1 MIIQS
6 RKGIVITDRLLRSW
20 VRCKRKA
27 WLDKYGDKKKRLWT
41 SHKALQIDHQHR
53 SFVELISQKPG
64 KKIGTCQEG
73 ASFVFGLRL
82 QGKTPLGQSIK
93 ANLPLLKKIHGT
105 SQWGKFAYQPVI
117 ARIGNNVTREHRLAL
132 SLAVLLL
139 NNFQK
144 SQVNKAIAISKNG
157 NKFDI
162 ENLNLSINLRNKLL
176 ESIIKL
182 DNDLKLLEPPPLIK
196 NRKKCS
202 ICSWKNLC
210 NDEASS
216 QGHLSEVSGIGA
228 KRMDMLQNLG
238 INNLKDLAI
247 ADPIKLANNLGKIH
261 GNIAQTIVKQ
271 AFVQKEKRKERI
283 NNLPPLPEL
292 ESSNGI
298 LLYDIESDPDNKH
311 DFLHGFIKLNKNKS
325 AEWKLQNA
333 SYQPILI
340 LDRKNE
346 QLAWKRL
353 KRKLNNYPNWPIL
366 HYGETELISIYRLA
380 QRNNAKDKDLKL
392 INSRCIDIHSR
403 LRKHWLLPINNYGLK
418 TVANYIGFNWLKE
431 GTNGPM
437 ALLWWRQWKNSRRS
451 KKDYSKNLQYIFNYN
466 RDDCLATWA
475 IAYWLLNEK

>member
-1 MIIQS
+1 
-6 RKGIVITDRLLRSW
+6 
-20 VRCKRKA
+20 
-27 WLDKYGDKKKRLWT
+27 
-41 SHKALQIDHQHR
+41 
-53 SFVELISQKPG
+53 
-64 KKIGTCQEG
+64 
-73 ASFVFGLRL
+73 
-82 QGKTPLGQSIK
+82 
-93 ANLPLLKKIHGT
+93 
-105 SQWGKFAYQPVI
+105 
-117 ARIGNNVTREHRLAL
+117 
-132 SLAVLLL
+132 
-139 NNFQK
+139 
-144 SQVNKAIAISKNG
+144 
-157 NKFDI
+157 
-162 ENLNLSINLRNKLL
+162 
-176 ESIIKL
+176 
-182 DNDLKLLEPPPLIK
+182 
-196 NRKKCS
+196 
-202 ICSWKNLC
+202 
-210 NDEASS
+210 
-216 QGHLSEVSGIGA
+216 
-228 KRMDMLQNLG
+228 MDMLQNLG